1 MSNKQTTAV
10 SQLIEKLKELRDF
23 YPPNGN
29 AMIRRVRGT
38 YTNAIIEAQK
48 QLPIERKQIE
58 DVSKGLE
65 NCIRY
70 HLTEHERNADF
81 SIGTEALRCIIDD
94 YKEKYFTSTFIE
106 D

>member
-1 MSNKQTTAV
+1 MPNNKQTTAV

-58 DVSKGLE
+58 DAYIQARKHSISSSE
-65 NCIRY
+65 IA
-70 HLTEHERNADF
+70 LTTASD
-81 SIGTEALRCIIDD
+81 
-94 YKEKYFTSTFIE
+94 YFTSTFIT